1 MGIVKGRKRLLLHL
15 HYEGLLPRWYCPSK
29 ASGKVFSLNVCFN
42 ILRYKG
48 YLHMKDRGGI
58 PCP

>member
-15 HYEGLLPRWYCPSK
+15 HYEGLRPVGIARQRRPEKS
-29 ASGKVFSLNVCFN
+29 FPLNVCFN
-42 ILRYKG
+42 ILRYKE
-48 YLHMKDRGGI
+48 YLHKTDRGGI